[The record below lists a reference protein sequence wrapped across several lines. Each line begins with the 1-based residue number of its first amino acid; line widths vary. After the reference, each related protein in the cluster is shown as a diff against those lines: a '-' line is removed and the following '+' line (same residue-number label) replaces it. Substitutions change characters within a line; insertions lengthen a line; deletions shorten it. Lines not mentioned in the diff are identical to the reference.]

1 MVGGNVVNLRKI
13 TAIASVFATTL
24 PALIAAPVFA
34 EESSSTTTDPA
45 VELTAG
51 KDSDKE
57 AKVSKG
63 DQALTDNSKSKDKES
78 DKNTTVLKK
87 EETKAPETTEPP
99 KKEEAKPQEKPTEK
113 VPEKLPEAGFE
124 TIGAGLLGASFIGA
138 GAVAVAKRKAKRQ

>member
-1 MVGGNVVNLRKI
+1 MNLRKI

-87 EETKAPETTEPP
+87 EETKAPETTEAP
-99 KKEEAKPQEKPTEK
+99 KKEEPKPAEK

>member
-1 MVGGNVVNLRKI
+1 MNLRKI

-24 PALIAAPVFA
+24 PALIAVPVFA

-87 EETKAPETTEPP
+87 EETKAPETTEAP
-99 KKEEAKPQEKPTEK
+99 KKEEPKPAEK

>member
-1 MVGGNVVNLRKI
+1 MNLRKI

-51 KDSDKE
+51 KNSDKE

-78 DKNTTVLKK
+78 DK
-87 EETKAPETTEPP
+87 
-99 KKEEAKPQEKPTEK
+99 K

>member
-1 MVGGNVVNLRKI
+1 MVGGNVVNLKKI

-87 EETKAPETTEPP
+87 EETKASETTEAP
-99 KKEEAKPQEKPTEK
+99 KKEEPKPAEK

>member
-1 MVGGNVVNLRKI
+1 MNLRKI

-34 EESSSTTTDPA
+34 EDSNSTTTDPA

-87 EETKAPETTEPP
+87 EEAKAPETTEAP
-99 KKEEAKPQEKPTEK
+99 KKEEAKPAEK

>member
-1 MVGGNVVNLRKI
+1 MNLRKI

-34 EESSSTTTDPA
+34 EDSNSTTTDPA

-87 EETKAPETTEPP
+87 EETKAP
-99 KKEEAKPQEKPTEK
+99 
-113 VPEKLPEAGFE
+113 
-124 TIGAGLLGASFIGA
+124 
-138 GAVAVAKRKAKRQ
+138 

>member
-87 EETKAPETTEPP
+87 EETKAP
-99 KKEEAKPQEKPTEK
+99 KKEEAKPQEKPAEK

>member
-1 MVGGNVVNLRKI
+1 VNLRKI

-87 EETKAPETTEPP
+87 EETKAPETTEAP
-99 KKEEAKPQEKPTEK
+99 KKEEAKPQ
-113 VPEKLPEAGFE
+113 EAGFE

>member
-1 MVGGNVVNLRKI
+1 MSLRKI

-87 EETKAPETTEPP
+87 EEKKAPETTEAP
-99 KKEEAKPQEKPTEK
+99 KKEEPKPAEK

-124 TIGAGLLGASFIGA
+124 TIGAGLLSASFIGA

>member
-1 MVGGNVVNLRKI
+1 MNLRKI

-34 EESSSTTTDPA
+34 EDSSSTKTDPA

-87 EETKAPETTEPP
+87 EETKAPETTEAP
-99 KKEEAKPQEKPTEK
+99 KKEEPKPAEK

>member
-1 MVGGNVVNLRKI
+1 MNLRKI

-24 PALIAAPVFA
+24 PALIATPVFA
-34 EESSSTTTDPA
+34 EDSSSTTTDPA

-87 EETKAPETTEPP
+87 EENKAPETTEAP
-99 KKEEAKPQEKPTEK
+99 KKEEPKPAEK

-138 GAVAVAKRKAKRQ
+138 GVVAVAKRKAKRQ

>member
-1 MVGGNVVNLRKI
+1 MNLRKI

-24 PALIAAPVFA
+24 PALIATPVFA

-87 EETKAPETTEPP
+87 EESKAPETTEAP
-99 KKEEAKPQEKPTEK
+99 KKEEAKPQEKPAEK

>member
-51 KDSDKE
+51 KNSDKE

-87 EETKAPETTEPP
+87 EETKAPETTEAP
-99 KKEEAKPQEKPTEK
+99 KKEEPKPAEK

>member
-1 MVGGNVVNLRKI
+1 MNLRKI

-51 KDSDKE
+51 K
-57 AKVSKG
+57 VSKG

-87 EETKAPETTEPP
+87 EETKAPETTEAP
-99 KKEEAKPQEKPTEK
+99 KKEEAKPQEKPAEK

>member
-1 MVGGNVVNLRKI
+1 MSLRKI

-24 PALIAAPVFA
+24 PALITAPVFA

-87 EETKAPETTEPP
+87 DETKAPETTEAP
-99 KKEEAKPQEKPTEK
+99 KKEEPKPAEK

>member
-1 MVGGNVVNLRKI
+1 MNLRKI

-87 EETKAPETTEPP
+87 EEAP
-99 KKEEAKPQEKPTEK
+99 KKEEAKPQEKPAEK

>member
-1 MVGGNVVNLRKI
+1 MNLRKI

-45 VELTAG
+45 VEVELTAG

-87 EETKAPETTEPP
+87 EETKAPETTEAP
-99 KKEEAKPQEKPTEK
+99 KKEEAKPQEKPAEK

>member
-1 MVGGNVVNLRKI
+1 MNLRKI

-87 EETKAPETTEPP
+87 QKLL
-99 KKEEAKPQEKPTEK
+99 KLLKLQSKQKLNHRKNLLRKFQKNFQKP
-113 VPEKLPEAGFE
+113 VLKLLVQVFLA
-124 TIGAGLLGASFIGA
+124 LHSSVL
-138 GAVAVAKRKAKRQ
+138 VL

>member
-1 MVGGNVVNLRKI
+1 MNLRKI

-87 EETKAPETTEPP
+87 EETKAPETTEAP
-99 KKEEAKPQEKPTEK
+99 KKEIRDISILVISKKMEQLRLIQK
-113 VPEKLPEAGFE
+113 KL
-124 TIGAGLLGASFIGA
+124 
-138 GAVAVAKRKAKRQ
+138 

>member
-1 MVGGNVVNLRKI
+1 MIGGNVVNLRKI

-34 EESSSTTTDPA
+34 EDSNSTTTDPA

-87 EETKAPETTEPP
+87 EETKAPETTEAP
-99 KKEEAKPQEKPTEK
+99 KKEEPKPAEK

>member
-1 MVGGNVVNLRKI
+1 LGNKVFSKVMFGNSHPGTQVLLFKGDVDVA
-13 TAIASVFATTL
+13 TFAIPKSFT
-24 PALIAAPVFA
+24 IY
-34 EESSSTTTDPA
+34 
-45 VELTAG
+45 ELTAG

-87 EETKAPETTEPP
+87 EETKAPETTEAP
-99 KKEEAKPQEKPTEK
+99 KKEEAKPQEKPAEK

-138 GAVAVAKRKAKRQ
+138 GVVAVAKRKAKRQ

>member
-1 MVGGNVVNLRKI
+1 MNLRKI

-87 EETKAPETTEPP
+87 EETKAPETTEAP
-99 KKEEAKPQEKPTEK
+99 KKEEAKPAEKI
-113 VPEKLPEAGFE
+113 PEKLPEAGFE

>member
-87 EETKAPETTEPP
+87 DETKAPETTEAP
-99 KKEEAKPQEKPTEK
+99 KKEEPKPAEK

-138 GAVAVAKRKAKRQ
+138 GAVTVAKRKAKRQ

>member
-1 MVGGNVVNLRKI
+1 MVGGNVVNFKKI

-87 EETKAPETTEPP
+87 EEKKAPETTEAP
-99 KKEEAKPQEKPTEK
+99 KKEEPKPAEK

>member
-1 MVGGNVVNLRKI
+1 MNLRKI

-51 KDSDKE
+51 KNSDKE

-87 EETKAPETTEPP
+87 EETKAPETTEAP
-99 KKEEAKPQEKPTEK
+99 KKEEPKPAEK

>member
-1 MVGGNVVNLRKI
+1 MNLRKI

-87 EETKAPETTEPP
+87 EETKAPETTEAP
-99 KKEEAKPQEKPTEK
+99 KKEEQKPAEK

-138 GAVAVAKRKAKRQ
+138 GAVAVAKRKATRQ

>member
-1 MVGGNVVNLRKI
+1 MNLRKI

-87 EETKAPETTEPP
+87 EE
-99 KKEEAKPQEKPTEK
+99 KPAEK

>member
-87 EETKAPETTEPP
+87 EETKAPETTEAP
-99 KKEEAKPQEKPTEK
+99 KKEEPKPAEK

>member
-1 MVGGNVVNLRKI
+1 MNLRKI

-87 EETKAPETTEPP
+87 EETKAPETTETP
-99 KKEEAKPQEKPTEK
+99 KKEEQKPAEK

>member
-1 MVGGNVVNLRKI
+1 MSLRKI

-87 EETKAPETTEPP
+87 EEKKAPETTEAP
-99 KKEEAKPQEKPTEK
+99 KKEEPKPAEK

-124 TIGAGLLGASFIGA
+124 TIGAGLLGTSFIGA

>member
-1 MVGGNVVNLRKI
+1 MSLRKI

-78 DKNTTVLKK
+78 DKNNGGSIPKFYRVQSLKTYLK
-87 EETKAPETTEPP
+87 LNPR
-99 KKEEAKPQEKPTEK
+99 K
-113 VPEKLPEAGFE
+113 VRVD
-124 TIGAGLLGASFIGA
+124 LLGNLSLM
-138 GAVAVAKRKAKRQ
+138 

>member
-1 MVGGNVVNLRKI
+1 MSLRKI

-87 EETKAPETTEPP
+87 EEKKAPENTEAP
-99 KKEEAKPQEKPTEK
+99 KKEEPKPAEK

>member
-1 MVGGNVVNLRKI
+1 MNLRKI

-34 EESSSTTTDPA
+34 EDSNSTTTDPA

-87 EETKAPETTEPP
+87 EETKAPETTEAP
-99 KKEEAKPQEKPTEK
+99 KKEEPKPAEK